1 QENVFQLWRSLRFG
15 DNLQEWLEQAL
26 SKPGEQP

>member
-1 QENVFQLWRSLRFG
+1 VFQLWRSLRFG

-26 SKPGEQP
+26 SKPEEQQ